1 MKSAQE
7 QEQAAQWEASNPF
20 GPLVWA
26 EMLLLTYHGHQL
38 SRPTVFH
45 LSIVSF
51 FSYIKRATAQPHRV
65 CTIEPMFI
73 KYLLLL
79 CRH

>member
-38 SRPTVFH
+38 SRPTVWSSISQLY
-45 LSIVSF
+45 LSFPI
-51 FSYIKRATAQPHRV
+51 
-65 CTIEPMFI
+65 
-73 KYLLLL
+73 
-79 CRH
+79 